1 MTRILFAVTVAT
13 WLGLEVRQSLRRRSE
28 ARVTDRGSYLATRV
42 CVGAGLVV
50 AAFATSVVPDAAIGG
65 QPVPFVVGL
74 VVAWAGIA
82 LRWWSFHTLGRYF
95 TFRVQTSADQPVIS
109 SGPYHLL
116 RHPGYTGAEL
126 EFLGLGFLYGNWA
139 GVAALAVLPMIGL
152 IYRIRVEEDALD
164 AALGER
170 YRTYASSRKRMIP
183 FVW

>member
-1 MTRILFAVTVAT
+1 
-13 WLGLEVRQSLRRRSE
+13 
-28 ARVTDRGSYLATRV
+28 
-42 CVGAGLVV
+42 
-50 AAFATSVVPDAAIGG
+50 
-65 QPVPFVVGL
+65 
-74 VVAWAGIA
+74 
-82 LRWWSFHTLGRYF
+82 
-95 TFRVQTSADQPVIS
+95 VIS